1 MKANIEM
8 TLYGT
13 LPSEYG
19 QSASMEGAVQMHFDD
34 GDQLHNLTVRHDG
47 TSLSTDG
54 EDGAAINLLMTY
66 FESKGSSE
74 EESHEKAWD
83 VVREATRRMYQAC
96 KESNFTPEGL
106 EKFAAV

>member
-1 MKANIEM
+1 MA
-8 TLYGT
+8 
-13 LPSEYG
+13 
-19 QSASMEGAVQMHFDD
+19 
-34 GDQLHNLTVRHDG
+34 
-47 TSLSTDG
+47 
-54 EDGAAINLLMTY
+54 Y